1 MSKGNGIVEIKKERI
16 QLIRD
21 KHVLATRNKELLS
34 QNDIL
39 EAEKADIVKAYNDL
53 HSACHYSASEYKY
66 LNKSV
71 EELILLNDEKAK
83 NIRHVKKNIHH
94 VKNLNNWACIA
105 LSIAAITIICLLG
118 GK

>member
-21 KHVLATRNKELLS
+21 KHVLATRNKELLT

-39 EAEKADIVKAYNDL
+39 EAEKADIVKVYNEL
-53 HSACHYSASEYKY
+53 HAACHHSAGEFKY

-71 EELILLNDEKAK
+71 ADLINLNDEKAK
-83 NIRHVKKNIHH
+83 NIRHL
-94 VKNLNNWACIA
+94 KNLNNVYAIA
-105 LSIAAITIICLLG
+105 VSIAAVVMICMMG
-118 GK
+118 E

>member
-39 EAEKADIVKAYNDL
+39 EAEKADIVKAYNEL
-53 HSACHYSASEYKY
+53 HSACHHSAGEFKY

-71 EELILLNDEKAK
+71 ADLILLNDEKAK
-83 NIRHVKKNIHH
+83 QIRH
-94 VKNLNNWACIA
+94 VKNLNNVYAVA
-105 LSIAAITIICLLG
+105 LSIAAIVMVCLIG
-118 GK
+118 GKS

>member
-1 MSKGNGIVEIKKERI
+1 MSKGNGIELLKKNHLELGRKY
-16 QLIRD
+16 Q
-21 KHVLATRNKELLS
+21 KSMERNKELLA

-53 HSACHYSASEYKY
+53 HSACHHSASEYKY

-83 NIRHVKKNIHH
+83 NIRQVKKNIRH
-94 VKNLNNWACIA
+94 VKNLNNVYAVA